1 MYISAS
7 NEMWALCMYHCL
19 MSYII
24 SVQWE
29 SGAYCYQLDMRLLYI
44 SIQWDR
50 SPTQTHTLAPKKGKA
65 HTNIPASN
73 EHEVILFRYFILFR
87 WCCFSLTF
95 EYCGHGGPAK
105 RREKIGREM
114 RGVGGEREGKR
125 VEERRAVTHLLLQ
138 FLSSSILGQTQT
150 ITSWVGV
157 AITIPTTQN

>member
-29 SGAYCYQLDMRLLYI
+29 SGAYCYQLDVRLLYI
-44 SIQWDR
+44 SVQWDR
-50 SPTQTHTLAPKKGKA
+50 SPLQTRTLAPKKGKA

-87 WCCFSLTF
+87 WCCFCLTF
-95 EYCGHGGPAK
+95 EYCGHGGPTR
-105 RREKIGREM
+105 RREKIGKGKG
-114 RGVGGEREGKR
+114 GVGGVAKWEKIKGEK
-125 VEERRAVTHLLLQ
+125 
-138 FLSSSILGQTQT
+138 SSKTSIAPISLFPWNSNHQ
-150 ITSWVGV
+150 
-157 AITIPTTQN
+157 